1 MTLPTAHMLVAGAAE
16 GPLLRLTRPVSFWG
30 GVDPRTGRIAD
41 PRHPQAGVPLAGC
54 IVAMERVIG
63 SCSGS
68 SVLLELAFA
77 RLAPAALILGEPD
90 AIATL
95 GAVVAAAMELP
106 PIPVLLLPAAL
117 HERLP
122 PRLRIAPDG
131 RLAAA

>member
-1 MTLPTAHMLVAGAAE
+1 MTLPAAHMLVPGAAE
-16 GPLLRLTRPVSFWG
+16 GPLLRLSRPVSFWG

-41 PRHPQAGVPLAGC
+41 PRHPQAGEPLAGR

-90 AIATL
+90 AIAAI

-117 HERLP
+117 HDRLP
-122 PRLRIAPDG
+122 SRLRIASDG